1 MKVQEHLMQL
11 NISGHQVELTE
22 ALKGYVENKFE
33 RLERHFDQIMS
44 AQVILTIEKQRQIA
58 EATIRI
64 SGADLFASAEA
75 EDMYAAI
82 DELAEKLDRQILKHK
97 EKSVYRMQRVTNR

>member
-1 MKVQEHLMQL
+1 MQL

-22 ALKGYVENKFE
+22 ALKGYVDSKFQ
-33 RLERHFDQIMS
+33 RLERHFDQITS

-58 EATIRI
+58 EATLHV
-64 SGADLFASAEA
+64 SGADLFAKSEA

-82 DELAEKLDRQILKHK
+82 DELADKLDRQILKHK
-97 EKSVYRMQRVTNR
+97 EKSVDRLQRVTNR

>member
-1 MKVQEHLMQL
+1 MQL

-22 ALKGYVENKFE
+22 ALKAYVENKFQ

-44 AQVILTIEKQRQIA
+44 AQVVLTIEKQRQIA

-82 DELAEKLDRQILKHK
+82 DELADKLDRQILKHK
-97 EKSVYRMQRVTNR
+97 EKSVDRMQRVTNR

>member
-1 MKVQEHLMQL
+1 RDFHVNGVQTCALP
-11 NISGHQVELTE
+11 IYQVELTE
-22 ALKGYVENKFE
+22 ALKAYVENKFQ

-44 AQVILTIEKQRQIA
+44 AQVVLTIEKQRQIA

-82 DELAEKLDRQILKHK
+82 DR
-97 EKSVYRMQRVTNR
+97 KSTRLNSSHVKISYAVF

>member
-1 MKVQEHLMQL
+1 MQL

-82 DELAEKLDRQILKHK
+82 DELADKLDRQILKHK
-97 EKSVYRMQRVTNR
+97 EKSVDRMQRVTNR

>member
-82 DELAEKLDRQILKHK
+82 DELADKLDRQILKHK
-97 EKSVYRMQRVTNR
+97 EKSVDRMQRVTNR